1 MHKKKIKENAM
12 NYPPPYFDQFYSDF
26 LKKIDTNKII
36 SNSYKISFFP
46 VFRKKTLKKS
56 SYSSF

>member
-1 MHKKKIKENAM
+1 M